1 MDSKPTDAQLM
12 KIAVEALAAL
22 KEIEK
27 SPKWQQFSDNPCLML
42 KMQTEN
48 RVMSKGEIK
57 INMPL
62 EELFEK
68 LSVEDSLK
76 AINPQLK

>member
-1 MDSKPTDAQLM
+1 
-12 KIAVEALAAL
+12 
-22 KEIEK
+22 
-27 SPKWQQFSDNPCLML
+27 
-42 KMQTEN
+42 
-48 RVMSKGEIK
+48 MSKGEIK

-62 EELFEK
+62 DELFEK